1 MKRFPLF
8 LLFTLLTLSTVPAQA
23 DIIDDTIGNI
33 QQAINDAYNPDRGR
47 DYEDSRDDGWQREVS
62 DDRRRQ
68 YDDRRRQF
76 EDRRRQ
82 LDDRQ
87 RQLDQER
94 RQLEDEER
102 RMEDEVGYGAGIAP
116 HPNGEREK
124 TSAIFNIEHNRS
136 PRPSGERVRVRG
148 PARTFPLITPPQSP
162 SHQTPP
168 QTLTVVRFPSATHQ
182 TGG

>member
-1 MKRFPLF
+1 MKRYSTA
-8 LLFTLLTLSTVPAQA
+8 LLFGLLSLTSQLAHA
-23 DIIDDTIGNI
+23 DVIDEAIGNI

-87 RQLDQER
+87 RQLDDRR
-94 RQLEDEER
+94 RQLERELEE
-102 RMEDEVGYGAGIAP
+102 
-116 HPNGEREK
+116 
-124 TSAIFNIEHNRS
+124 
-136 PRPSGERVRVRG
+136 
-148 PARTFPLITPPQSP
+148 
-162 SHQTPP
+162 
-168 QTLTVVRFPSATHQ
+168 
-182 TGG
+182 

>member
-1 MKRFPLF
+1 MKQHVAAILF
-8 LLFTLLTLSTVPAQA
+8 SLLSLSSQLAHA
-23 DIIDDTIGNI
+23 DVIDDTIGNI
-33 QQAINDAYNPDRGR
+33 QQAINDAWKPDNNQGYDDDR
-47 DYEDSRDDGWQREVS
+47 DRDEGWERQMS

-102 RMEDEVGYGAGIAP
+102 RFEDDY
-116 HPNGEREK
+116 
-124 TSAIFNIEHNRS
+124 
-136 PRPSGERVRVRG
+136 
-148 PARTFPLITPPQSP
+148 AR
-162 SHQTPP
+162 
-168 QTLTVVRFPSATHQ
+168 
-182 TGG
+182 

>member
-8 LLFTLLTLSTVPAQA
+8 LLFTLLTLTTVPAQA

-68 YDDRRRQF
+68 
-76 EDRRRQ
+76 

-102 RMEDEVGYGAGIAP
+102 RMEDEYG
-116 HPNGEREK
+116 R
-124 TSAIFNIEHNRS
+124 
-136 PRPSGERVRVRG
+136 
-148 PARTFPLITPPQSP
+148 
-162 SHQTPP
+162 
-168 QTLTVVRFPSATHQ
+168 
-182 TGG
+182 

>member
-1 MKRFPLF
+1 MILLGQIFERAAFAGIDAHGLH
-8 LLFTLLTLSTVPAQA
+8 LFTLLTLSTVPAQA

-102 RMEDEVGYGAGIAP
+102 RMEDEYG
-116 HPNGEREK
+116 R
-124 TSAIFNIEHNRS
+124 
-136 PRPSGERVRVRG
+136 
-148 PARTFPLITPPQSP
+148 
-162 SHQTPP
+162 
-168 QTLTVVRFPSATHQ
+168 
-182 TGG
+182 

>member
-47 DYEDSRDDGWQREVS
+47 DYEDSRDDGWQRQVS
-62 DDRRRQ
+62 DDRRKH
-68 YDDRRRQF
+68 YN
-76 EDRRRQ
+76 DRRRQ

-102 RMEDEVGYGAGIAP
+102 RMEDEYG
-116 HPNGEREK
+116 R
-124 TSAIFNIEHNRS
+124 
-136 PRPSGERVRVRG
+136 
-148 PARTFPLITPPQSP
+148 
-162 SHQTPP
+162 
-168 QTLTVVRFPSATHQ
+168 
-182 TGG
+182 

>member
-1 MKRFPLF
+1 MQRSLTFFLF
-8 LLFTLLTLSTVPAQA
+8 SLLMVTTVSAQA
-23 DIIDDTIGNI
+23 DILDEAIGNI
-33 QQAINDAYNPDRGR
+33 QQAINDAYKPDNGR
-47 DYEDSRDDGWQREVS
+47 DYDDARDNGWERQMS

-102 RMEDEVGYGAGIAP
+102 RMEEDYD
-116 HPNGEREK
+116 R
-124 TSAIFNIEHNRS
+124 
-136 PRPSGERVRVRG
+136 
-148 PARTFPLITPPQSP
+148 
-162 SHQTPP
+162 
-168 QTLTVVRFPSATHQ
+168 
-182 TGG
+182 

>member
-62 DDRRRQ
+62 DD
-68 YDDRRRQF
+68 

-102 RMEDEVGYGAGIAP
+102 RMEDEYG
-116 HPNGEREK
+116 R
-124 TSAIFNIEHNRS
+124 
-136 PRPSGERVRVRG
+136 
-148 PARTFPLITPPQSP
+148 
-162 SHQTPP
+162 
-168 QTLTVVRFPSATHQ
+168 
-182 TGG
+182 

>member
-1 MKRFPLF
+1 MQRSLTFFLF
-8 LLFTLLTLSTVPAQA
+8 SLLMVTTFSAQA
-23 DIIDDTIGNI
+23 DIIDEAIGNI
-33 QQAINDAYNPDRGR
+33 QQAINDAYKPDNGR
-47 DYEDSRDDGWQREVS
+47 DYDDARDNGWERQMS

-102 RMEDEVGYGAGIAP
+102 RMEEDYD
-116 HPNGEREK
+116 R
-124 TSAIFNIEHNRS
+124 
-136 PRPSGERVRVRG
+136 
-148 PARTFPLITPPQSP
+148 
-162 SHQTPP
+162 
-168 QTLTVVRFPSATHQ
+168 
-182 TGG
+182 

>member
-47 DYEDSRDDGWQREVS
+47 DYEDWRDDGWQREVN

-68 YDDRRRQF
+68 Y

-102 RMEDEVGYGAGIAP
+102 RMEDEYG
-116 HPNGEREK
+116 R
-124 TSAIFNIEHNRS
+124 
-136 PRPSGERVRVRG
+136 
-148 PARTFPLITPPQSP
+148 
-162 SHQTPP
+162 
-168 QTLTVVRFPSATHQ
+168 
-182 TGG
+182 

>member
-62 DDRRRQ
+62 DDRRS
-68 YDDRRRQF
+68 RRQF

-102 RMEDEVGYGAGIAP
+102 RMEDEYG
-116 HPNGEREK
+116 R
-124 TSAIFNIEHNRS
+124 
-136 PRPSGERVRVRG
+136 
-148 PARTFPLITPPQSP
+148 
-162 SHQTPP
+162 
-168 QTLTVVRFPSATHQ
+168 
-182 TGG
+182 

>member
-8 LLFTLLTLSTVPAQA
+8 LLFTLFTLSTVPAQA

-47 DYEDSRDDGWQREVS
+47 DYEDSHDDGWQREVS

-68 YDDRRRQF
+68 YDDRQF

-102 RMEDEVGYGAGIAP
+102 RMEDEYG
-116 HPNGEREK
+116 R
-124 TSAIFNIEHNRS
+124 
-136 PRPSGERVRVRG
+136 
-148 PARTFPLITPPQSP
+148 
-162 SHQTPP
+162 
-168 QTLTVVRFPSATHQ
+168 
-182 TGG
+182 

>member
-76 EDRRRQ
+76 EDR
-82 LDDRQ
+82 Q

-102 RMEDEVGYGAGIAP
+102 RMEDEYG
-116 HPNGEREK
+116 R
-124 TSAIFNIEHNRS
+124 
-136 PRPSGERVRVRG
+136 
-148 PARTFPLITPPQSP
+148 
-162 SHQTPP
+162 
-168 QTLTVVRFPSATHQ
+168 
-182 TGG
+182 

>member
-1 MKRFPLF
+1 MKRYPLLF
-8 LLFTLLTLSTVPAQA
+8 LFTLLTLTAVPAHA

-33 QQAINDAYNPDRGR
+33 QQAINDASNPDRGR

-82 LDDRQ
+82 LDERQ

-94 RQLEDEER
+94 QQLEDEER
-102 RMEDEVGYGAGIAP
+102 RMEDEYG
-116 HPNGEREK
+116 R
-124 TSAIFNIEHNRS
+124 
-136 PRPSGERVRVRG
+136 
-148 PARTFPLITPPQSP
+148 
-162 SHQTPP
+162 
-168 QTLTVVRFPSATHQ
+168 
-182 TGG
+182 

>member
-1 MKRFPLF
+1 MKRYPLLF
-8 LLFTLLTLSTVPAQA
+8 LFTLLTLTAVPAHA

-68 YDDRRRQF
+68 
-76 EDRRRQ
+76 

-102 RMEDEVGYGAGIAP
+102 RMEDEYG
-116 HPNGEREK
+116 R
-124 TSAIFNIEHNRS
+124 
-136 PRPSGERVRVRG
+136 
-148 PARTFPLITPPQSP
+148 
-162 SHQTPP
+162 
-168 QTLTVVRFPSATHQ
+168 
-182 TGG
+182 

>member
-1 MKRFPLF
+1 MKCYPML
-8 LLFTLLTLSTVPAQA
+8 LLFSLLSLTTMSAQA
-23 DIIDDTIGNI
+23 DIIDDAIGNI
-33 QQAINDAYNPDRGR
+33 QQAINDAYKPDNGRGY
-47 DYEDSRDDGWQREVS
+47 DDSRDESWQRQMS

-102 RMEDEVGYGAGIAP
+102 RMEEDYD
-116 HPNGEREK
+116 R
-124 TSAIFNIEHNRS
+124 
-136 PRPSGERVRVRG
+136 
-148 PARTFPLITPPQSP
+148 
-162 SHQTPP
+162 
-168 QTLTVVRFPSATHQ
+168 
-182 TGG
+182 